1 MLDTPHFIQ
10 TNEQPAAVI
19 RITVS
24 RAEIS
29 HVMGPAI
36 AEVMDAIAA
45 QGAELV
51 GPCFTYHMERPS
63 DLFDFEVGFPV
74 NGPITPVG
82 RVKTGKLPAAKIVR
96 TTYSG
101 GYEGLASAWGEFCA
115 WIETEGLNPQ
125 DSLWECYL
133 SGPESNPDPAT
144 WRTELNRPLIV

>member
-1 MLDTPHFIQ
+1 MDKPHFIQ
-10 TNEQPAAVI
+10 TNEQPTAVI
-19 RITVS
+19 RLTVS

-36 AEVMDAIAA
+36 AEVMAAITA
-45 QGAELV
+45 QGAERV
-51 GPCFTYHMERPS
+51 GPCFTYHMKRPS

-74 NGPITPVG
+74 NGPITPAG
-82 RVKTGKLPAAKIVR
+82 RVKRGKLPAAKIVR

-115 WIETEGLNPQ
+115 WIETEGLIPQ

-144 WRTELNRPLIV
+144 WRTELNRPLIE